1 MIDKNY
7 NPLNPMVGQVKQFL
21 DEKQIPEEQVV
32 PFLMSLGHRGLAGA
46 VAGRMRLE
54 KASEGLKSLQQG
66 KNAAPPTV
74 VQENAQNAQ
83 QVQQQVQQAMAM
95 QQPQTQ
101 TPQQMPTRGMYGGG
115 IVSLARG
122 GGPIA
127 FQEGGE
133 MLSQRQFMRE
143 QLGQVDELVEAYDR
157 AAGNPAEQSRIQK
170 MIQKAF
176 PTFSSVEA
184 LKGELAKLRGSGSG
198 IVSKAGKL
206 AGRAA
211 VPLAAVESA
220 YQGSMTDPS
229 ILAEEYGMDPNRFG
243 RQATAQGLGYLE
255 NLASNL
261 SFGAY
266 GALRG
271 RPYDRARERTEQ
283 RIADINR
290 GGPQLNLSSE
300 EAAIGQE
307 FNRIVREYGANSK
320 EAKDFEARYRDAM
333 SRASPAA
340 EDELAR
346 IMSQSAASEPTAGAS
361 AARPAGPRLPSV
373 STTARETKTL
383 SDLRGRLKGMEDVS
397 KPEAREAAIDRE
409 IAARM
414 KRYTDMGIMKPFD
427 DAKANVQG
435 RLKELDGI
443 KDKNFYKAM
452 AMMGFTMAGTRG
464 SFFQAL
470 AAGGAAGLSAY
481 ETFEERRQATLDKLQ
496 DRMMNIDMGI
506 ANIKERAGA
515 GAETRVDKLESER
528 NRVQDQITNLQ
539 SAQET
544 LAQTQSFQLAM
555 SDREIAANTARDE
568 ARFGGLDKAIEKE
581 ILKYRA
587 IADSTVYT
595 PDVRAAA
602 KAKVEELYRER
613 ERATQVGSGSFQ
625 SAALKAGA
633 GQIPGYS
640 YPMVGSEQGGASDD
654 IDALVAQYLKQ

>member
-1 MIDKNY
+1 
-7 NPLNPMVGQVKQFL
+7 MVGQVKQFL
-21 DEKQIPEEQVV
+21 DEKKIPEEQVV

-74 VQENAQNAQ
+74 VQENERNAQ

-95 QQPQTQ
+95 RQPQM
-101 TPQQMPTRGMYGGG
+101 PQQMPPRGMYGGG
-115 IVSLARG
+115 IVSLAGG

-127 FQEGGE
+127 FQTGGGITDE
-133 MLSQRQFMRE
+133 VFDWDTWNNAYKEAQRTGDTSKMAALKAWAEKNLPNFSRYAEKVAPTVTKYGTKLVRGAPAIGAATGFLRASQTDPESIQRTSRLA
-143 QLGQVDELVEAYDR
+143 QLGLMDVDPSSKTKTGLASLTSVAESAIPFAGLFYDTPLDR
-157 AAGNPAEQSRIQK
+157 AEAMTAAA
-170 MIQKAF
+170 KA
-176 PTFSSVEA
+176 PPVETT
-184 LKGELAKLRGSGSG
+184 LS
-198 IVSKAGKL
+198 
-206 AGRAA
+206 
-211 VPLAAVESA
+211 P
-220 YQGSMTDPS
+220 
-229 ILAEEYGMDPNRFG
+229 EETT
-243 RQATAQGLGYLE
+243 TAQRY
-255 NLASNL
+255 N
-261 SFGAY
+261 
-266 GALRG
+266 
-271 RPYDRARERTEQ
+271 Q
-283 RIADINR
+283 
-290 GGPQLNLSSE
+290 
-300 EAAIGQE
+300 
-307 FNRIVREYGANSK
+307 IVRMYGANSK
-320 EAKDFEARYRDAM
+320 EAKDFEAMY
-333 SRASPAA
+333 RASKGDTPPNV
-340 EDELAR
+340 ESELAQ
-346 IMSQSAASEPTAGAS
+346 IISQSAASEPTAGASAAGAS

-373 STTARETKTL
+373 STTAQETKAL
-383 SDLRGRLKGMEDVS
+383 SDLRERLKGMEDVS

-427 DAKANVQG
+427 DAKANVQS

-515 GAETRVDKLESER
+515 GAEARVDKLESER

-555 SDREIAANTARDE
+555 SDREIAARANLQERQFAADAARDE
-568 ARFGGLDKAIEKE
+568 ARFGGLGKELEKE

-587 IADSTVYT
+587 IADSTAYK
-595 PDVRAAA
+595 PEVRAAA

-613 ERATQVGSGSFQ
+613 ERATQAGSGSFQ

-633 GQIPGYS
+633 GQIPGYN
-640 YPMVGSEQGGASDD
+640 YPMVGAEQGNLEGWGD
-654 IDALVAQYLKQ
+654 VTVR